1 MFPQSLMRLYDGVG
15 GVFRTN
21 PTPPGTERLPKIFMH
36 GNFLKNNLTK
46 NKHGKTTESPRLPG

>member
-21 PTPPGTERLPKIFMH
+21 PTPPGT
-36 GNFLKNNLTK
+36 
-46 NKHGKTTESPRLPG
+46 